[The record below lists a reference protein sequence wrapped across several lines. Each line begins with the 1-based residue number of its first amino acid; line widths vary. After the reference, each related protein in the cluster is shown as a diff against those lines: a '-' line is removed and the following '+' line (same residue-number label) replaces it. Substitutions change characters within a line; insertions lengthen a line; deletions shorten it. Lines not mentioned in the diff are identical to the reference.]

1 MERKSEM
8 GEWRALLPKA
18 LLNKYEIHNFNH
30 AAEILSQAYEQEFA
44 EILSALENFHISVS
58 DLMTGGGNESAI
70 PKKFSGFLRP
80 LGWQEVK
87 ISGNLQVNLRKR
99 NPSGP
104 SDQFVIE
111 DFIDG
116 HNIDY
121 VKGKVALDMEW
132 NSKDQTFDRDL
143 YAFRAFYECGVI
155 SCGVIVTRS
164 EQLNPVFSR
173 LGIKQKYGASTT
185 WMGKLLPRINSGRSG
200 GCPLLVLGILPSAI
214 VDLEES

>member
-1 MERKSEM
+1 MSK
-8 GEWRALLPKA
+8 WQDLLPKD

-30 AAEILSQAYEQEFA
+30 AAEILSQAYEQEFS
-44 EILSALENFHISVS
+44 EIVLALENFSISIS
-58 DLMTGGGNESAI
+58 DIMSSGGNESAI
-70 PKKFSGFLRP
+70 PKKFSGLLRP
-80 LGWQEVK
+80 QGWQEVK
-87 ISGNLQVNLRKR
+87 ISGDLQIKLQRR

-104 SDQFVIE
+104 PEQFIIK

-121 VKGKVALDMEW
+121 VKGKVAFDMEW

-164 EQLNPVFSR
+164 EQLNPIFSR

-185 WMGKLLPRINSGRSG
+185 WMGKLLPRIQSGRHG
-200 GCPLLVLGILPSAI
+200 GCPLLVVGILPDAI
-214 VDLEES
+214 TDLEEK